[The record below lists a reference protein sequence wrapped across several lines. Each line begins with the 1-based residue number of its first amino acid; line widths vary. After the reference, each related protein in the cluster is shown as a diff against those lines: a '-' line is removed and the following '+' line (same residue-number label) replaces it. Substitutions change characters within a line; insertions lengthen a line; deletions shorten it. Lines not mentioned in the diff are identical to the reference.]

1 MQNSLMADSPVEARH
16 SRNEKPG
23 VVLSSRQLPLACP
36 NCQRPIALVKGLCGN
51 RQVDVI
57 LLQAERVGAELECRD
72 CGLRFVFLR
81 TRLRGIQRCNLAV
94 SKLLRNLS
102 ERAGS

>member
-1 MQNSLMADSPVEARH
+1 MQNSLIADSPVEARNPLN
-16 SRNEKPG
+16 RKPA
-23 VVLSSRQLPLACP
+23 VVLSRRQLPLACP
-36 NCQRPIALVKGLCGN
+36 NCQRPIALEKGLCGN

-81 TRLRGIQRCNLAV
+81 TRLRGIQRCNLV
-94 SKLLRNLS
+94 GSKLQRNLS